1 MAAPGGGADADADLL
16 EMVDLDIHSL
26 FAHYAATYF
35 NDELGAASVE
45 WSSKR
50 MTL

>member
-1 MAAPGGGADADADLL
+1 MAGAGELDLL
-16 EMVDLDIHSL
+16 EVAELDIHSL
-26 FAHYAATYF
+26 FVHYASTYF